1 VQGWQGQNPLATVAT
16 RTNPVVSKTI
26 PEKAPERADL
36 AWISAPAGN
45 ADELQ
50 NFVDEWSVRISNGE
64 QITAQD
70 KLKLI
75 QAQRQLQKL
84 QAPTAIT
91 NPYDAQIARQN
102 EVKAQRQQSLQ
113 QQTDSLLASETT
125 RQQTMADQA
134 IADAQKA
141 GERQKQAAQAAM
153 SFSGFGRSTFSAQQ
167 QADIQQSVERNIAS
181 VQAQKDAAVEQYRA
195 KLNNATAQELA
206 MYDENISKLELES
219 SNYMIELAWKIDTYN
234 RQVNADY
241 ATKVDDILKLAEQN
255 APITPLTE
263 AEKQQASAYSWML
276 IKDNGDINQ
285 EILKLIPPRLLS
297 EALSQWA
304 KLKGAI
310 WSDKTVKDA
319 NDNVFQYNPKTGKYD
334 IPVWDKATDSW

>member
-1 VQGWQGQNPLATVAT
+1 M
-16 RTNPVVSKTI
+16 
-26 PEKAPERADL
+26 
-36 AWISAPAGN
+36 
-45 ADELQ
+45 Q

-70 KLKLI
+70 KLQLI

-141 GERQKQAAQAAM
+141 GERQKQAAQASM

-219 SNYMIELAWKIDTYN
+219 SNYMIELA
-234 RQVNADY
+234 
-241 ATKVDDILKLAEQN
+241 
-255 APITPLTE
+255 
-263 AEKQQASAYSWML
+263 
-276 IKDNGDINQ
+276 
-285 EILKLIPPRLLS
+285 
-297 EALSQWA
+297 
-304 KLKGAI
+304 
-310 WSDKTVKDA
+310 
-319 NDNVFQYNPKTGKYD
+319 
-334 IPVWDKATDSW
+334 